1 MTNPTK
7 CCAECKYIGLPE
19 AFGKPHAEC
28 PCHKQESWEVEF
40 DELFDDPAA
49 GDDLRNICKNFIRET
64 LAKRDAFWESQEMGV
79 SHDCK
84 KHEEEAVAKERERV
98 VGILEALPVGLSEEY
113 IGNHSIVRCVDINRV
128 IALIT
133 KEV

>member
-1 MTNPTK
+1 MTN
-7 CCAECKYIGLPE
+7 
-19 AFGKPHAEC
+19 
-28 PCHKQESWEVEF
+28 KQESWEVEF
-40 DELFDDPAA
+40 DRRTEAGNYRKQLRKYHKLDEGDHLLDEEWYPESPYELEPGKVKD
-49 GDDLRNICKNFIRET
+49 FIRET

-98 VGILEALPVGLSEEY
+98 VEILEALPVGLSEEY

>member
-1 MTNPTK
+1 MTNTPR
-7 CCAECKYIGLPE
+7 E
-19 AFGKPHAEC
+19 
-28 PCHKQESWEVEF
+28 WEKEF
-40 DELFDDPAA
+40 DREFAW
-49 GDDLRNICKNFIRET
+49 LRNSDELGGDGLQVIDCPDLIKDLKSFIRET

-98 VGILEALPVGLSEEY
+98 VEILEALPVVLSEEY